1 MVRIQTKVQD
11 LRRSKN
17 LWKMRRPWKRQLK
30 PIGRRR
36 NSRQRRV
43 SIILMHGQDRTDG
56 TTILSSRRKS
66 VRDQK
71 NVKRTPC
78 SKITTRWSLNKTR
91 TKDPPLFSITK
102 AMFDSVIKVDTSIR
116 SKTAMIRPRS
126 SSNAKFQNS
135 WTPLCLKLTSSQLTL
150 ELW

>member
-1 MVRIQTKVQD
+1 MQD

-17 LWKMRRPWKRQLK
+17 LRKMKQHWKRLLK
-30 PIGRRR
+30 LIERRR
-36 NSRQRRV
+36 NSRLRRV

-56 TTILSSRRKS
+56 TTILSSKRKS

-78 SKITTRWSLNKTR
+78 SKITTRWLLNKTR
-91 TKDPPLFSITK
+91 TKDQPLFSITK
-102 AMFDSVIKVDTSIR
+102 AMFDSVIKVDTNIR
-116 SKTAMIRPRS
+116 SKTAMIRLRS

-135 WTPLCLKLTSSQLTL
+135 WTPQCLKLTSSQLTL
-150 ELW
+150 ELS